1 MRAGGAD
8 GGSEEGRSDMKAG
21 SSCTCSA
28 NRAAASAAR
37 DSMTAVSSSV
47 TGIGTVTC
55 GVSTGGWLTAGC
67 VAKGKPCRL
76 PAIGAAAPSAPPPGA
91 KQGNGAIGFPIGVL
105 RCVVTGALRC
115 MGAEIPAGCID
126 VGANGAGTGAWIIA
140 ILFRYA
146 APGGGTTNC
155 GGGIVICT
163 A

>member
-1 MRAGGAD
+1 MVAL
-8 GGSEEGRSDMKAG
+8 S
-21 SSCTCSA
+21 
-28 NRAAASAAR
+28 
-37 DSMTAVSSSV
+37 
-47 TGIGTVTC
+47 GTRVML
-55 GVSTGGWLTAGC
+55 GGWEDGWQVWLKV
-67 VAKGKPCRL
+67 VAD
-76 PAIGAAAPSAPPPGA
+76 APSAPPPGA